1 LEVRKLTLEY
11 TLVNHV
17 TELAVEFR
25 GVTEILLGKLAKV
38 IVSVYAG
45 PLNDAITTPM
55 TIVVRN
61 SSTSLA
67 YIGNEIRL
75 LSNVAKNCSNS
86 IFVVNLYVL
95 KIRYNFF
102 LLRCAVNTLPS
113 ALIDLGRSES
123 CCFRFLRGR
132 GSTCHQQWQ
141 Q

>member
-1 LEVRKLTLEY
+1 LEVRELTLED

-17 TELAVEFR
+17 TELAVEFG

-38 IVSVYAG
+38 IVPVYAG

-86 IFVVNLYVL
+86 IFVVNVYVL
-95 KIRYNFF
+95 KIRYNFLF
-102 LLRCAVNTLPS
+102 FSGAPNTFPFT
-113 ALIDLGRSES
+113 LIDLSRSQT
-123 CCFRFLRGR
+123 CCFRFLRG
-132 GSTCHQQWQ
+132 G
-141 Q
+141 